1 MTVAPTSIRMRA
13 GATVLANVFLMTE
26 SADKSVTATIR
37 DSAIAAAQ
45 VTI

>member
-13 GATVLANVFLMTE
+13 GAKVLANVFLLPE
-26 SADKSVTATIR
+26 SADQSVTATIR